1 MLWPPLSGGKRQGK
15 KSQYT
20 TYLWQERPQYLI
32 ISINSAH
39 HRCNTISILKIRQ
52 MSPGKVVGSTKISRL
67 TEGKAGRSLSL
78 LTPSCIFFY
87 YTKVE
92 SERTEGHQKT
102 VTQAVELR
110 NPFTA
115 ASQRKDFFSCR
126 EINPFTIIY
135 FFIIISFRT

>member
-32 ISINSAH
+32 ISSNSAH
-39 HRCNTISILKIRQ
+39 PCNTISILKIRQ

-78 LTPSCIFFY
+78 LTPSCILFY
-87 YTKVE
+87 YTKAE

-110 NPFTA
+110 TPLTA